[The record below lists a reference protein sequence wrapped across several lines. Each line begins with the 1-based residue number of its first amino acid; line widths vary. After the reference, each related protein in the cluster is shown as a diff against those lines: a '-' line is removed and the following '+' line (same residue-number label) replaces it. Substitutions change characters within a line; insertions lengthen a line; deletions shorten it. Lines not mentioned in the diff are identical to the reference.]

1 MASSILIPLKAVF
14 DNKGIRDAQS
24 DFGKL
29 GSTLKNTIGA
39 IGIGIGLAAI
49 TNGLKD
55 AAKAAVADTKSQAL
69 LAAQLK
75 NTVGA
80 TDAQT
85 AAVEQSI
92 SKMQLLAGVADD
104 DIRPAFSSLLVA
116 TKDIGQAT
124 ALTSL
129 ALDVAAGTG
138 KDLGAVTAALGK
150 AVNGSST
157 SLIKLIPSIKGAKDP
172 LGELQKQFAGMAETA
187 ANADPFQRMQIIFG
201 DIQEQIGMQLL
212 PALQEVSMWLASP
225 AGQEEIAKL
234 VDAFKELAKFVGGV
248 ILFLKDNYEWLLKV
262 AGLAALIIAISTAFS
277 IVTTA
282 IKIATAAQVIF
293 AAVSAATPFGMIALA
308 IAAIGTAWYFAAD
321 GASKY
326 ATASADATDTGP
338 AGTGAVTPKGKDGGP
353 LTLTEANKTYGKTK
367 PKDVPKVDTVVDPL
381 ADLKKQIEAL
391 KTTTNTVKATNT
403 TVADA
408 SKKAAAA
415 RAKAISD
422 AKAIAEEAK
431 RAFEEMKK
439 AVEDFNKSFDKT
451 ATGFR
456 ELFMFK
462 KPLGE
467 FEQQAVDA
475 FQNIKDAAQDAFENG
490 LISKTALDNLKA
502 YAERE
507 STLLVGIAKQR
518 DQLAKKISIA
528 QAVTS
533 SVMGS
538 LNITGMLETQTK
550 QVTKSVT
557 RLVNGIALTTTQTFD
572 EVVSGGLADSFKK
585 LVDKT
590 KAFASNLTK
599 LKALGLNGNLF
610 KQIVEA
616 GAEGGNATAEAIIA
630 GGAGAVKE
638 LNGLFVELEKAGSD
652 IAATSTPV
660 LYALGEEI
668 TNSFIDGLRS
678 EDQKLID
685 TATAMAALFT
695 SQFQASLNTAM
706 GSTLT
711 AMQTTGI
718 NAQRSLDLTSRPD
731 PKRSPQSYANWLES
745 IGGIDPVRSPDSYA
759 RAQAAN
765 TYNVTINANAITDKQ
780 SLPALVTD
788 ALVTATKQGLTG
800 GLTRLLAV

>member
-1 MASSILIPLKAVF
+1 MPIKVNILSAFDDRGLK
-14 DNKGIRDAQS
+14 KAQS

-29 GSTLKNTIGA
+29 GSTLKNTLGA
-39 IGIGIGLAAI
+39 VGLAVGLAAV
-49 TNGLKD
+49 TSGLKD
-55 AAKAAVADTKSQAL
+55 AAKAAVEDTKSQAL

-85 AAVEQSI
+85 SAVEDSI
-92 SKMQLLAGVADD
+92 SKMELMASVADD
-104 DIRPAFSSLLVA
+104 TIRPAFSALLVA

-138 KDLGAVTAALGK
+138 KDLGAVTSALAK

-157 SLIKLIPSIKGAKDP
+157 ALIKLIPSIKGAKDP
-172 LGELQKQFAGMAETA
+172 LGELDKTYKGMAETA
-187 ANADPFQRMQIIFG
+187 ANADPFQRMTTIFG
-201 DIQEQIGMQLL
+201 RIQEQIGMQLL

-248 ILFLKDNYEWLLKV
+248 IIFLKDNYAMIMKV
-262 AGLAALIIAISTAFS
+262 AGLAALIVGLSAAFNV
-277 IVTTA
+277 VTTA
-282 IKIATAAQVIF
+282 IKLATAAQVIF
-293 AAVSAATPFGMIALA
+293 AAVSAATPFGLIALA
-308 IAAIGTAWYFAAD
+308 IGAIATAWVLAAD
-321 GASKY
+321 GANKY
-326 ATASADATDTGP
+326 ATASADATDTNP
-338 AGTGAVTPKGKDGGP
+338 STGAPITPKSKTGGA
-353 LTLTEANKTYGKTK
+353 LTLTEANKTYGTVK
-367 PKDVPKVDTVVDPL
+367 PKVTPGAETVADPL
-381 ADLKKQIEAL
+381 ADLKKQIDAL
-391 KTTTNTVKATNT
+391 KTTTNTVKTTNT
-403 TVADA
+403 TVSDA
-408 SKKAAAA
+408 SKKAAEA
-415 RAKAISD
+415 RAKAIED

-431 RAFEEMKK
+431 RAFEDMKK
-439 AVEDFNKSFDKT
+439 AVENFNKSFDKT

-467 FEQQAVDA
+467 FEAQAVDA
-475 FQNIKDAAQDAFENG
+475 FQSMKDAAEEAFDNG
-490 LISKTALDNLKA
+490 LIEQSALDSLKA
-502 YAERE
+502 YADKE
-507 STLLVGIAKQR
+507 SSLLVGIAKQR
-518 DQLAKKISIA
+518 DVLSKKISIA

-533 SVMGS
+533 GVMGS

-557 RLVNGIALTTTQTFD
+557 RLVNGVALTTTQTFD
-572 EVVSGGLADSFKK
+572 EVVSGGLADSFRK

-599 LKALGLNGNLF
+599 LKTLGLNGNLF

-616 GAEGGNATAEAIIA
+616 GAESGGATAEAIIA
-630 GGAGAVKE
+630 GGADAVKE
-638 LNGLFVELEKAGSD
+638 LNGLFGELEKAGSD

-660 LYALGEEI
+660 LYALGEDI

-695 SQFQASLNTAM
+695 QQFKASLGSAMSATLNLAGAKAGMVTDSTSEFVRAYSQANAMGTTAM
-706 GSTLT
+706 NR
-711 AMQTTGI
+711 QT
-718 NAQRSLDLTSRPD
+718 
-731 PKRSPQSYANWLES
+731 
-745 IGGIDPVRSPDSYA
+745 V
-759 RAQAAN
+759 
-765 TYNVTINANAITDKQ
+765 NVTINANTITDKE
-780 SLPALVTD
+780 SLPFLVTN
-788 ALVTATKQGLTG
+788 ALMTANKQGLTN
-800 GLTRLLAV
+800 GLSRVLAL